1 MTFKKQA
8 GLSFL
13 LLLISGTHPLI
24 GSAALPI
31 STALAACT
39 VNAASPAAITG
50 NAPQVDGAVGTDCAT
65 APDNQM
71 VTFYK
76 VALCTAKPAAPT
88 SAAAADLSSCTTF
101 MSSPCGAPVSI
112 SLNATAPFAADSIT
126 SPPTGTYTYAYAEV
140 DAHFGIQKTALFAAQ
155 MYDTQPSPGNGRGIY
170 CWSLAATGGATF
182 YNYTAAN
189 NFLSGATRCDA
200 TPGTAGVTY
209 TAINSFDGN
218 SFVNGVTFVNAQ
230 ANHAIDGYLVDVNSN
245 LVVSGTRDSM
255 GSVTK
260 IAAIMPINITVTSA
274 TTELQLMYNTSL
286 GATISRAW
294 SYCLLCTPRT
304 PSGLPAVM
312 IFKPSSF
319 DMNIAEVH

>member
-1 MTFKKQA
+1 MNFHKHA
-8 GLSFL
+8 GVSIAL
-13 LLLISGTHPLI
+13 LLVAAVYPLI
-24 GSAALPI
+24 ASAVLPT

-50 NAPQVDGAVGTDCAT
+50 NAPQVDGAIGTDCAT

-88 SAAAADLSSCTTF
+88 NAAAADLSSCTTF
-101 MSSPCGAPVSI
+101 MSSPGGAPVSI
-112 SLNATAPFAADSIT
+112 NLNSTAPFPADSIT
-126 SPPTGTYTYAYAEV
+126 PPPTGTYTYAYVEV
-140 DAHFGIQKTALFAAQ
+140 DAHFGTQKTALFATQ

-170 CWSLAATGGATF
+170 CWSVAATGGATY

-189 NFLSGATRCDA
+189 NFLSGATRCA
-200 TPGTAGVTY
+200 ASPGSAGVTY

-218 SFVNGVTFVNAQ
+218 SFVNGVTFMNAA

-245 LVVSGTRDSM
+245 LVASGTRDSM

-260 IAAIMPINITVTSA
+260 IAAIMPISITVTSA
-274 TTELQLMYNTSL
+274 TTELQVLYNNSQ

-294 SYCLLCTPRT
+294 SYCSLCAPKTP
-304 PSGLPAVM
+304 PGLPAVM
-312 IFKPSSF
+312 MFKPSSF
-319 DMNIAEVH
+319 DMNIAEIH